1 MHATSLQTNLL
12 LESGIF
18 LVFTNHLHIRIDFAD
33 GKAEH
38 HHNNAENHGD
48 NARND
53 DKCSRRF
60 KRIDKKQNAE
70 QKAQDGAENE
80 KPLLI
85 MMSLALRI
93 TRSMKVPMM
102 TDHNPM
108 AKMMSFMV
116 AVDQKKP
123 LLLMLSALSIRKEA
137 FPKAMCYV
145 CDAWLL
151 INIRH
156 RLRL

>member
-80 KPLLI
+80 KTSI
-85 MMSLALRI
+85 NHDVSC
-93 TRSMKVPMM
+93 TKN
-102 TDHNPM
+102 H
-108 AKMMSFMV
+108 
-116 AVDQKKP
+116 QKHE
-123 LLLMLSALSIRKEA
+123 SANDDR
-137 FPKAMCYV
+137 P
-145 CDAWLL
+145 
-151 INIRH
+151 
-156 RLRL
+156 